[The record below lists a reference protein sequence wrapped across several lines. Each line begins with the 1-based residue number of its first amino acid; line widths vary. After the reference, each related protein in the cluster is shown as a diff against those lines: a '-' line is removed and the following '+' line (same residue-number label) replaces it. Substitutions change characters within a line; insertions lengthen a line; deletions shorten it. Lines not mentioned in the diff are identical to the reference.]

1 MKIRYIFI
9 LIVFIL
15 SACSSKKISDVFL
28 GGERYF
34 ENYKKYY
41 CSGEHK
47 LAEINFLKAVDMFQ
61 KSDEVCS
68 VSSLYI
74 GKFILEED
82 NTTLEI
88 ARRYAILDN
97 CKKELNAINFLTGKN
112 FIYDELPV
120 TLQIQSQNF
129 KSAENL
135 IDRLSEDDLNDIS
148 RSRLSRYFAEKFLQ
162 RNSPED
168 AGKLVDYAIEL
179 DRFGGL
185 TYNLKLDLLIKK
197 KICVMQHNDCS
208 LIDERLS
215 IIETKLNKK

>member
-1 MKIRYIFI
+1 M
-9 LIVFIL
+9 
-15 SACSSKKISDVFL
+15 SDVFL

-41 CSGEHK
+41 CSGERK

-61 KSDEVCS
+61 RSDEVCS

-82 NTTLEI
+82 NTSLEI

-97 CKKELNAINFLTGKN
+97 CKKELNAIDFLTGKN
-112 FIYDELPV
+112 FTYDALPV

-129 KSAENL
+129 KSAGSV
-135 IDRLSEDDLNDIS
+135 IDRLSEDDLDDIS

-162 RNSPED
+162 QNSPDE
-168 AGKLVDYAIEL
+168 ASQLVDYAIEI

-197 KICVMQHNDCS
+197 KICGLKHTDCS